1 MSQFPRPLVFVFIAL
16 FLLSFPF
23 SNIAE
28 CAKRKTKETLTTNPT
43 KEQVSATKKST
54 KTKSPPPS
62 NKKLVKNKNK
72 IKKAKKVTPSASP
85 SIPRQEEL
93 PVPSISDDRIAA
105 KSFVVLDSKTGDLL
119 FSQNPDVPRQ
129 PASTI
134 KVLTAIL
141 AIRNLRDSELVP
153 ASSRAVS
160 MPPSKINLQTG
171 RFYHAED
178 LIHAVL
184 LASANDA
191 SVAVAEKVAGTEYS
205 FAQLMTNAA
214 KALGAQNTVCKT
226 ATGLTADGQ
235 RTTARDLATIFNQA
249 MKQPEFAQILQLREA
264 KTQFGTT
271 LRSHNKALWQ
281 IDGNVGGKT
290 GYTCAAKK
298 TYVGQFKR
306 GDDKLVVALMG
317 TNNIWSDLRALVE
330 QGFEKK
336 RQLKLLA
343 QAQYRQSDQPAKS
356 SYDDLKKTSSL

>member
-1 MSQFPRPLVFVFIAL
+1 MSQFPRPLVFIFIAL

-23 SNIAE
+23 SNPAE
-28 CAKRKTKETLTTNPT
+28 CAKRKAKGTLTTNPT
-43 KEQVSATKKST
+43 KEPASTKKLST
-54 KTKSPPPS
+54 KAKSPSPS
-62 NKKLVKNKNK
+62 NQKRAKNKK
-72 IKKAKKVTPSASP
+72 IKQAKKVRQTKSP

-93 PVPSISDDRIAA
+93 PVPSVPDDRIAA

-119 FSQNPDVPRQ
+119 FAQNPDAPRQ

-134 KVLTAIL
+134 KVLTAML

-153 ASSRAVS
+153 ASYRAVS
-160 MPPSKINLQTG
+160 MPPSKINLQPG
-171 RFYHAED
+171 CYYRAED

-205 FAQLMTNAA
+205 FAQLMTHAA
-214 KALGAQNTVCKT
+214 RALGAQNTVCKT

-306 GDDKLVVALMG
+306 GDDELVVALMG
-317 TNNIWSDLRALVE
+317 TNNIWPDLRALVE

-336 RQLKLLA
+336 RQQKLLA
-343 QAQYRQSDQPAKS
+343 QAQYRQSGQPAIS
-356 SYDDLKKTSSL
+356 SPDGVKKTSRL

>member
-1 MSQFPRPLVFVFIAL
+1 MSQFPRPFIIVFIAL

-23 SNIAE
+23 SNTAE
-28 CAKRKTKETLTTNPT
+28 GAKRKAKGTLITNPT
-43 KEQVSATKKST
+43 KKPASIKKLSS
-54 KTKSPPPS
+54 KAKSPSSS
-62 NKKLVKNKNK
+62 NQKRAKNKK
-72 IKKAKKVTPSASP
+72 IKKTKKVTRTASL
-85 SIPRQEEL
+85 SIPRQEET
-93 PVPSISDDRIAA
+93 PVPSVPDDQIAA
-105 KSFVVLDSKTGDLL
+105 KSFVVLDSQTGDLL
-119 FSQNPDVPRQ
+119 FAQNPDAPRQ

-134 KVLTAIL
+134 KVLTAML

-160 MPPSKINLQTG
+160 MPPSKINLQPG
-171 RFYHAED
+171 RYYRAED

-205 FAQLMTNAA
+205 FARLMTNAA

-306 GDDKLVVALMG
+306 GDDELVVALMG
-317 TNNIWSDLRALVE
+317 TNNIWPDLRALVE

-343 QAQYRQSDQPAKS
+343 QAQYRQYGRPAIS
-356 SYDDLKKTSSL
+356 SADGIKKTSRL